1 MERTIIVVDDEPII
15 RLDLCQ
21 MLEEL
26 GFAVAAEGADGFD
39 AVELCRQ
46 KRRGSRE
53 PCGLKFPWPH

>member
-46 KRRGSRE
+46 KHPDIDRKSVV
-53 PCGLKFPWPH
+53 